1 MVEQEQN
8 SSAPAKKM
16 PDWIGEDSD
25 YDDEEE
31 VEFGQENKPKQQA
44 RPAAKNA
51 RGQDDNQS
59 NDIAK
64 SDTPHLEHA

>member
-16 PDWIGEDSD
+16 PDWIGEDSET
-25 YDDEEE
+25 DDEEE

-51 RGQDDNQS
+51 RV
-59 NDIAK
+59 
-64 SDTPHLEHA
+64 